1 MNWYYL
7 ETSEG
12 KGYLGAV
19 TDSWQEEQRFRLWL
33 LGEEMKQP
41 VAIDPN
47 QSLMLVL
54 EQWSK
59 GLEASVSEREF
70 VAHYIQLAAG
80 KGTLNALVEDKN
92 EQQCFLDWLSQPE
105 IVVV

>member
-1 MNWYYL
+1 MTGYL

-19 TDSWQEEQRFRLWL
+19 TDSWQDEHRFRLWL

-41 VAIDPN
+41 VAVDPN
-47 QSLMLVL
+47 RSLMVVF

-92 EQQCFLDWLSQPE
+92 EQQCFLNWLSQPE